1 MERLEPAWLPSEA
14 EVGVGGAYSPTADV
28 PSVQGR
34 IRSSD
39 GGSCEGF
46 GEKRDNGAGLML
58 KEKMIIRGL
67 GVNWL
72 LPGCRLSLISHRTD
86 AQRLQ
91 TPEQEQQ
98 KSRNSSG
105 GPHSALPPPLRPLV
119 RTLPPHPP
127 RYSYFLTCCRCA
139 ALGSWSEGA
148 MKQRIRR
155 VETSKTNNKKS
166 CGVLS

>member
-119 RTLPPHPP
+119 RTLPPPP
-127 RYSYFLTCCRCA
+127 TPVQLLSNLLQMCSSGVLVRGGDEA
-139 ALGSWSEGA
+139 AD
-148 MKQRIRR
+148 
-155 VETSKTNNKKS
+155 KKS
-166 CGVLS
+166 GNIQN